1 MKKILF
7 SLAFLFS
14 ASMMASCHQ
23 MTDGL
28 VKSLTQDA
36 RKHDYKDSKERGPVV
51 ERTIQVSS
59 FDELDLSGCA
69 KVIYT
74 QGNNIQV
81 KLRGNEKD
89 LEKYE
94 VKVKDGELHI
104 GIKSHGIKV
113 NGRSPRLTAYI
124 TAPTLRDIDMS
135 GACDLQVPQKAS
147 FANKLD
153 IEVSGA
159 GDLDITDMEVESLDL
174 DVSGAGDVSF
184 ENLKAKKDV
193 DIEVSGAGDV
203 KGKVEAQDVD
213 VELSGAGDVALTV
226 DCDNL
231 KGSASGAAD
240 LTLKG
245 KCRTFHKSKSGAASV
260 KTKGLKVTF
269 KVTGK

>member
-14 ASMMASCHQ
+14 ASMMASCNQ
-23 MTDGL
+23 MINGI
-28 VKSLTQDA
+28 VKASTEDA
-36 RKHDYKDSKERGPVV
+36 SKHDYKDSKERGPVV
-51 ERTIQVSS
+51 EREVKVAS
-59 FDELDLSGCA
+59 FDEIDLSGCV

-94 VKVKDGELHI
+94 VNVKEGELRI
-104 GIKSHGIKV
+104 ARKSHNSKV
-113 NGRSPRLTAYI
+113 NKKSPRLTAYV

-135 GACDLQVPQKAS
+135 GACNLQMPQKVS

-159 GDLDITDMEVESLDL
+159 VNLDITDMEVESFDL
-174 DVSGAGDVSF
+174 DVSGAGDVNF
-184 ENLKAKKDV
+184 GNLRAKKEV

-203 KGKVEAQDVD
+203 KGKVEARDID
-213 VELSGAGDVALTV
+213 LGLSGAGDVTLTV
-226 DCDNL
+226 NCDNL
-231 KGSASGAAD
+231 RGKASGAGD
-240 LTLKG
+240 LTLNG
-245 KCRTFHKSKSGAASV
+245 KCRTLRTGKSGAASV
-260 KTKGLKVTF
+260 KTKGLKVTE
-269 KVTGK
+269 K